1 MPVATSKTARIM
13 RMRLGAF
20 LKEHREN
27 AGMTQLDVAV
37 LLDYGYPNMVSQ
49 IERGVSAL
57 PPHDLKVWAETLR
70 VAPAALAKKW
80 LYFIEP
86 DIFASLYGSDPY
98 ALEQLSRPDRTIKSA
113 PGRPPI
119 RQAKKLEQL
128 ASTAA

>member
-1 MPVATSKTARIM
+1 M

-20 LKEHREN
+20 LKEQRET

-70 VAPAALAKKW
+70 MEPAALAKKW
-80 LYFIEP
+80 LYFVEP

-98 ALEQLSRPDRTIKSA
+98 TLEQLSRPEKTIKAA
-113 PGRPPI
+113 PGRPPL
-119 RQAKKLEQL
+119 RQSKTVEL
-128 ASTAA
+128 ASAVA